1 METLTFRRKDMAD
14 LMLSLS
20 GHLEK
25 SPLAILQDTWRIQHE
40 SDLEQGKSM
49 SAFLSTTLPP
59 LIEKM
64 IKSDI
69 KPAFSLSDI
78 VALGTQVE
86 FTQFSVTSIQNWVK
100 RDFKELIGLP
110 EDGKKYSLQQVAL
123 FFIIEDLRSSL
134 DYESI
139 RKLFHILFSAASYSC
154 SEQTI
159 TPLKFYS
166 VYAELYEVLDARYRN
181 YSGNSQ
187 DFISKWDQMLDETA
201 HEYAVSH
208 CPQADAK
215 DQEMLKNAIHVAIIS
230 VHSSSFNSLARRY
243 VNGMVFLHNFK

>member
-14 LMLSLS
+14 LMLSLN
-20 GHLEK
+20 GQLEK
-25 SPLAILQDTWRIQHE
+25 SPLVIIQDTWRIQHE

-49 SAFLSTTLPP
+49 SAFLATALPP

-78 VALGTQVE
+78 VALGTQIE

-134 DYESI
+134 DYDSM
-139 RKLFHILFSAASYSC
+139 RKLFDILFSSS
-154 SEQTI
+154 SSRGKQTI
-159 TPLKFYS
+159 TPLEFYS

-181 YSGNSQ
+181 YTGNSQ
-187 DFISKWDQMLDETA
+187 DFISKWDHMLDEAA
-201 HEYAVSH
+201 HEYAVNR
-208 CPQADAK
+208 CPLADAK
-215 DQEMLKNAIHVAIIS
+215 EQEMLKNAIHVAIIA

>member
-1 METLTFRRKDMAD
+1 M
-14 LMLSLS
+14 
-20 GHLEK
+20 
-25 SPLAILQDTWRIQHE
+25 
-40 SDLEQGKSM
+40 
-49 SAFLSTTLPP
+49 
-59 LIEKM
+59 
-64 IKSDI
+64 
-69 KPAFSLSDI
+69 
-78 VALGTQVE
+78 
-86 FTQFSVTSIQNWVK
+86 
-100 RDFKELIGLP
+100 
-110 EDGKKYSLQQVAL
+110 
-123 FFIIEDLRSSL
+123 
-134 DYESI
+134 DYDSI
-139 RKLFHILFSAASYSC
+139 RKLFHILFSSASYSC

-181 YSGNSQ
+181 YTGNSQ
-187 DFISKWDQMLDETA
+187 DFISKWDQMLDEAA